1 MVPHAPLEALTSA
14 RCYRDAGASLQ
25 QLAPDVRCADVQE
38 DALNTHKLAKHI
50 PLFTAHIQRLVR
62 ATHALC
68 RLYPDTWTR
77 AWSAEDI
84 LASDAFKSVCEHL
97 DAIQGSDT
105 EQLRVSVRIHAHGTT
120 RAIVSP
126 LRTSRAVPTVRLD
139 PEPVRLSGPLVS
151 YKTDAR
157 AAYDAARQRVHG
169 TLGAA
174 PDGCFDVLLWHDT
187 PEGRVVTE
195 SSIANLVLE
204 RGHGDLVTPVLSEGL
219 LPGLLIQELVRQN
232 VVRQDVIRVDDMHR
246 ASRLWLCNAVRGMF
260 RVELVS

>member
-1 MVPHAPLEALTSA
+1 MVPPAPLEALTSG
-14 RCYRDAGASLQ
+14 RCYRDANASFQ
-25 QLAPDVRCADVQE
+25 QLVPDVCCADVQE
-38 DALNTHKLAKHI
+38 DVLNTHRLAKHV

-68 RLYPDTWTR
+68 QLYPNTWTR
-77 AWSAEDI
+77 AWRAEDI
-84 LASDAFKSVCEHL
+84 VASDALKSVCSHL

-105 EQLRVSVRIHAHGTT
+105 EQLRVSIRIHAHGTT

-126 LRTSRAVPTVRLD
+126 LHANHTVPAVRLD
-139 PEPVRLSGPLVS
+139 SESVRLSGPLVS

-169 TLGAA
+169 TLGTS

-187 PEGRVVTE
+187 PSGRVVTE

-204 RGHGDLVTPVLSEGL
+204 RDHGDLVTPTFSEGL

-232 VVRQDVIRVDDMHR
+232 VVRQDVIRVDDLHA

-260 RVELVS
+260 QVKLMP

>member
-14 RCYRDAGASLQ
+14 RCYRDASASLQ
-25 QLAPDVRCADVQE
+25 QLVPDVRCADVQE

-84 LASDAFKSVCEHL
+84 LASDALKSVCEHL

-126 LRTSRAVPTVRLD
+126 L
-139 PEPVRLSGPLVS
+139 LS
-151 YKTDAR
+151 
-157 AAYDAARQRVHG
+157 
-169 TLGAA
+169 
-174 PDGCFDVLLWHDT
+174 
-187 PEGRVVTE
+187 
-195 SSIANLVLE
+195 
-204 RGHGDLVTPVLSEGL
+204 
-219 LPGLLIQELVRQN
+219 LIH
-232 VVRQDVIRVDDMHR
+232 I
-246 ASRLWLCNAVRGMF
+246 
-260 RVELVS
+260 